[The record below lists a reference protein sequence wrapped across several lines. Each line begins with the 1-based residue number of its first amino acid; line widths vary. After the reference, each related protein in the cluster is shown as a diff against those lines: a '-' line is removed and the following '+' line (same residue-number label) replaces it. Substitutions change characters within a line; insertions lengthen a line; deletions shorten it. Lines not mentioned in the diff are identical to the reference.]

1 MSKTINV
8 SEVSTRMSDDS
19 LTVEIKPAKPVQR
32 SKVVRFLP
40 AFATCMVWLY
50 VVLYSHGPLSAER
63 YAAEHNSSFVAEPL
77 GTLWNELFADY
88 WPMTLAMIA
97 GSLIAGS
104 TPLGGGVV
112 AFPIAV
118 LLIGFKPAEGRDFT
132 VMIQT
137 VGMNAAAY
145 MIVLNKS
152 HLLDFNLIATFT
164 VVGIPGV
171 LMGLALNLPP
181 FGVILTFQILVLEF
195 AFVFFYLNVLAPRS
209 SPSAV
214 PSTPELRP
222 VDATAPGRES
232 HSNLSMYAAHTSMW
246 LASFAGGFLTANVG
260 SGSDICLYAY
270 GLLGWNLLVP
280 EAKRFSDTAL
290 TASSVVVMGLL
301 SLVTTVCRVLTTGVS
316 ENVIFCWGAT
326 CWLVCFGA
334 PLGSLLLTP
343 GLRAQLRI
351 AFYVLAVAQFV
362 GFAVLK
368 IKGNAGAWAA
378 FGGVT
383 AGIFAFLALH
393 FFMSSKR
400 IVRKGDKP
408 VKITSQVLCQRLLK
422 E

>member
-1 MSKTINV
+1 MQRPIFV
-8 SEVSTRMSDDS
+8 S
-19 LTVEIKPAKPVQR
+19 
-32 SKVVRFLP
+32 FLP
-40 AFATCMVWLY
+40 AIATCMIWLY
-50 VVLYSHGPLSAER
+50 VVLYSH
-63 YAAEHNSSFVAEPL
+63 VPL
-77 GTLWNELFADY
+77 GTLWNEIFVVY
-88 WPMTLAMIA
+88 WPMTIAMIA

-118 LLIGFKPAEGRDFT
+118 LLIGFTPPEGRDFT

-145 MIVLNKS
+145 LIVLKKPE
-152 HLLDFNLIATFT
+152 LPDFDLVATFT
-164 VVGIPGV
+164 IGGIPGV
-171 LMGLALNLPP
+171 LTGLALNLAP
-181 FGVILTFQILVLEF
+181 FGVILTFQILVFQF
-195 AFVFFYLNVLAPRS
+195 ACIFFYLNVLAPRS
-209 SPSAV
+209 SPSAI
-214 PSTPELRP
+214 PSTPPLRP
-222 VDATAPGRES
+222 VESSAPSSASES
-232 HSNLSMYAAHTSMW
+232 RLSIYAAHSSMW
-246 LASFAGGFLTANVG
+246 AAAFAGGFLTANIG

-280 EAKRFSDTAL
+280 EAQRFSDTAL
-290 TASSVVVMGLL
+290 TASSVIVMGLL
-301 SLVTTVCRVLTTGVS
+301 SLVTTICRLLTTGIAT
-316 ENVIFCWGAT
+316 NVLHCWGAT
-326 CWLVCFGA
+326 SWLVCFGA

-351 AFYVLAVAQFV
+351 AFYALAVAQFV

-383 AGIFAFLALH
+383 VAVIALLALH

-400 IVRKGDKP
+400 IVKKGKLP
-408 VKITSQVLCQRLLK
+408 VNITSRIVCQRLLR